1 MHQSAADQI
10 ELLFVVLLSVH
21 SIVTSGEEV
30 MFYPAFVFLSVG
42 VSVCLSVSKFTLKTT
57 D

>member
-1 MHQSAADQI
+1 MYQSAADQI
-10 ELLFVVLLSVH
+10 ELLFVMLLLVH

-42 VSVCLSVSKFTLKTT
+42 VSVCLSVC
-57 D
+57 